1 MQARPSSRILPLA
14 LALLAAGC
22 AEDWRPRGGD
32 GTVAAQ
38 RGGVEASIAAWPG
51 AIAGTVAQ
59 RPPSA
64 GFARLPDRGNL
75 VAYPTQRVVRR
86 DGAYTWHRADL
97 SEAHALAAIA
107 DGSLRLTTPTGETLD
122 FAYERHEEHPSGDW
136 TWVGRLE
143 RGAAADEIV
152 LTFGD
157 KAAFGTIA
165 QPGREPLRLTI
176 RDGAAWLIETDPARV
191 ADIRNRATQPEGPDY
206 LVPPSSASSREANAS
221 ASGPATASAA
231 STAAATSSSA
241 PVIDLVLGYT
251 PGFAAMYGGQSQAV
265 TRLNNMV
272 AITNEAYANSQMTG
286 RVRLVHTLQV
296 SYADNTDNGDTLE
309 KLTGY
314 KSGTGPIATDPAFDA
329 LRAARNQYGADL
341 VSIVRKFNDPE
352 NSGCGIAWMIGGGGS
367 TIDTGDAP
375 FGYSVVSDGTD
386 SGTDGKTYFCR
397 EETLAHE
404 IGHNLGSQHDRA
416 TATEDG
422 KVKQGA
428 YSYSFGYKTDS
439 ANGNFYTVMAYGESG
454 QTRYRVFSN
463 PRSTFCGGRA
473 CGVTDQTDNVR
484 SQEQTMPVIAQF
496 RATVVSAAP
505 APVLKAKSDIDGDG
519 KSELLWWNSMEG
531 RFGFWLM
538 DGSSVRQTSNQPL
551 TRGYYSP
558 AAGDFDAN
566 GRLDIIWTSN
576 VRDIWL
582 WQGTG
587 SGAFVSTRLGSYT
600 DDWKI
605 SGAGDL
611 NGDGKSDLL
620 WTNQVEGRFG
630 YWLMDGASILQVA
643 NMPLTRGYYI
653 AATGDVNADGR
664 LDVFWTSSKGDLWL
678 WASSSAIGQFTSTF
692 LGNYSGGWNVAGAG
706 DVDGD
711 GKHDLLWQNE
721 LNGRFGYWLMDGA
734 SVRSMAS
741 MPVAGGYRIA
751 STGDFNADGRV
762 DLLWTSANL
771 DLWLWLGGSAGSF
784 NSTYLGIYGAG
795 WEVIEPGRI
804 AGK

>member
-32 GTVAAQ
+32 GTIAAQ
-38 RGGVEASIAAWPG
+38 RGGGEASIAGWPG
-51 AIAGTVAQ
+51 AIAGSVAQ
-59 RPPSA
+59 RRPSA

-75 VAYPTQRVVRR
+75 VAYPTQRIIRR

-165 QPGREPLRLTI
+165 QPGGEPLRLTI

-206 LVPPSSASSREANAS
+206 LVPPSSASSREADTA
-221 ASGPATASAA
+221 ASGPSTASAP

-296 SYADNTDNGDTLE
+296 SFADNTDNGDTLE

-329 LRAARNQYGADL
+329 LRAARDQYGADL

-404 IGHNLGSQHDRA
+404 IGHNLGSQHDQA

-439 ANGNFYTVMAYGESG
+439 ANGNFYTVMAYGDSG

-463 PRSTFCGGRA
+463 PRTTFCGGRA
-473 CGVTDQTDNVR
+473 CGIADQADNVR
-484 SQEQTMPVIAQF
+484 SQGQTMSIVAGF
-496 RATVVSAAP
+496 RAERINLASREIGAVRARDINLDGRDDLVWENPVSNEH
-505 APVLKAKSDIDGDG
+505 GY
-519 KSELLWWNSMEG
+519 
-531 RFGFWLM
+531 WLM
-538 DGSSVRQTSNQPL
+538 G
-551 TRGYYSP
+551 G
-558 AAGDFDAN
+558 
-566 GRLDIIWTSN
+566 
-576 VRDIWL
+576 
-582 WQGTG
+582 
-587 SGAFVSTRLGSYT
+587 GSYVGMRFF
-600 DDWKI
+600 
-605 SGAGDL
+605 GATPKYRIIATADF
-611 NGDGKSDLL
+611 NGDGRMDELWSGEARDLWML
-620 WTNQVEGRFG
+620 IGNGSGFVDYYVDTHSAGWKIIGTGDVNGDRRADVIWQNFQTNEHG
-630 YWLMDGASILQVA
+630 YWLMDGPRHVGMRFFPAT
-643 NMPLTRGYYI
+643 PGYRI
-653 AATGDVNADGR
+653 IATGDFNGDR
-664 LDVFWTSSKGDLWL
+664 LLDQLWSGEARDLWML
-678 WASSSAIGQFTSTF
+678 
-692 LGNYSGGWNVAGAG
+692 LGNGSGFKDYYVATHSAGWKIVSAG
-706 DVDGD
+706 DVNRDGRD
-711 GKHDLLWQNE
+711 DVIWHNSSTRE
-721 LNGRFGYWLMDGA
+721 HGYWLMDGPRHFDMRFFSA
-734 SVRSMAS
+734 I
-741 MPVAGGYRIA
+741 PGGWIA
-751 STGDFNADGRV
+751 ATGDFNGDGWL
-762 DLLWTSANL
+762 DELWTNSARDIWML
-771 DLWLWLGGSAGSF
+771 AGNAGNFS
-784 NSTYLGIYGAG
+784 STLIHTHSENWSITGTRTN
-795 WEVIEPGRI
+795 W
-804 AGK
+804 